1 MFWIKYGY
9 NKDLR
14 SKNKIVSWSPWEYRA
29 PKAGKFQHIK
39 ISTSDCSIWFLFM
52 FLKIQNQKKWPNGNF
67 FVFASQV
74 IFLWILLMIDQAE
87 PFVSN
92 RVGIIWLLPGWDRVN
107 WSVKIWWEPCPPP
120 PPLRQPCIAKDETGT
135 NLSEKSIMHQNL

>member
-39 ISTSDCSIWFLFM
+39 ISTSECSIWFLFL

-74 IFLWILLMIDQAE
+74 IFLWIWLMIDQAE

-107 WSVKIWWEPCPPP
+107 WSVKIWWGPCPP
-120 PPLRQPCIAKDETGT
+120 PPLRQPCIVKGETGT